1 MLGCSLKPGA
11 SCQYFNPFAFSVSL
25 LQNSA
30 QEPTPY
36 PQPHYSKNSL
46 RLKKKKKKNK
56 GGCGSLGEPL
66 SSLFQRQFALKKPLS
81 RLPPVVTSSTFAW
94 GYVPFNLGSPSAF
107 LGQHAWMLLTD
118 NILLGFPISSQFCLK
133 TDVVSCI
140 LEPLKPFLGWFCF
153 HVDLPRKEA
162 AGYLSLKYQVSTS
175 LVIKQSTLCSSNSN
189 SPVWIILFKPVG
201 EL

>member
-1 MLGCSLKPGA
+1 
-11 SCQYFNPFAFSVSL
+11 
-25 LQNSA
+25 
-30 QEPTPY
+30 
-36 PQPHYSKNSL
+36 
-46 RLKKKKKKNK
+46 
-56 GGCGSLGEPL
+56 
-66 SSLFQRQFALKKPLS
+66 
-81 RLPPVVTSSTFAW
+81 
-94 GYVPFNLGSPSAF
+94 
-107 LGQHAWMLLTD
+107 MLLTD

-162 AGYLSLKYQVSTS
+162 AGYLSLKYQVTTS

-201 EL
+201 ELWSFLYIYISFKYFIYAPNLPATPKGLGFWKQKSQKIADFPIVVLCILLLGQHAQ